1 MTAPEPTTE
10 PTADT
15 ATEPTTGSTS
25 RLASVTRITPPSRG
39 LARVPE
45 LTVLFWVLKILT
57 TGMGE
62 TASDYLAHTIG
73 PVVAV
78 CLSGVALVV
87 ALAGQLSAGRYV
99 PWVYWTTVAMV
110 SVFGTVAADVAHVGL
125 GVPYAVSTVAF
136 AVALALVLW
145 LWHRTEG
152 TLSVHSI
159 DSTRRELFYW
169 ATVLTTFAL
178 GTAAGDLTAVTLGLG
193 YLGSAVLF
201 AVAFAVPAVAH
212 LRLGLGAVAA
222 FWTAYVITRPLGASV
237 ADWMGV
243 SVARGGLGLGTG
255 VVTLAWA
262 AAIVVIVAVAV
273 VTGRA
278 RAAAVD

>member
-1 MTAPEPTTE
+1 M
-10 PTADT
+10 
-15 ATEPTTGSTS
+15 
-25 RLASVTRITPPSRG
+25 
-39 LARVPE
+39 
-45 LTVLFWVLKILT
+45 LFWVLKILT

-73 PVVAV
+73 PVLAV
-78 CLSGVALVV
+78 GLSGI
-87 ALAGQLSAGRYV
+87 ALAAALTVQLRLRRYA
-99 PWVYWTTVAMV
+99 PWAYWTAVAMV

-125 GVPYAVSTVAF
+125 GVPYIASTIGF
-136 AVALALVLW
+136 AVVLAVVLVV
-145 LWHRTEG
+145 WHRSEG

-159 DSTRRELFYW
+159 DTTRRELFYW

-178 GTAAGDLTAVTLGLG
+178 GTAAGDLTAVVLGLG

-212 LRLGLGAVAA
+212 LRLGLGPVVA

-243 SVARGGLGLGTG
+243 SHARGGLALGTG
-255 VVTLAWA
+255 AITLAWA
-262 AAIVVIVAVAV
+262 AAIAAIVGYTVVS
-273 VTGRA
+273 GRA
-278 RAAAVD
+278 RAATVDA

>member
-1 MTAPEPTTE
+1 M
-10 PTADT
+10 
-15 ATEPTTGSTS
+15 
-25 RLASVTRITPPSRG
+25 
-39 LARVPE
+39 
-45 LTVLFWVLKILT
+45 LKILT

-73 PVVAV
+73 PVLAV
-78 CLSGVALVV
+78 GLSGI
-87 ALAGQLSAGRYV
+87 ALAAALTVQLRLRRYA
-99 PWVYWTTVAMV
+99 PWAYWTAVAMV

-125 GVPYAVSTVAF
+125 GVPYIASTIGF
-136 AVALALVLW
+136 AVVLAVVLVV
-145 LWHRTEG
+145 WHRSEG

-159 DSTRRELFYW
+159 DTTRRELFYW

-178 GTAAGDLTAVTLGLG
+178 GTAAGDLTAVVLGLG

-212 LRLGLGAVAA
+212 LRLGLGPVVA

-243 SVARGGLGLGTG
+243 SHARGGLALGTG
-255 VVTLAWA
+255 AITLAWA
-262 AAIVVIVAVAV
+262 AAIAAIVGYTVVS
-273 VTGRA
+273 GRA
-278 RAAAVD
+278 RAATVDA